1 MRPLPPSVPDSD
13 GPRAREILD
22 AYESLC
28 AVTARM
34 RQAAQASDWDAL
46 IALEGQCAS
55 IFSRLTYIE
64 DSAARSEGYQRRKA
78 ELICRVLDDDAQIRE
93 RTRKRLTE
101 MWQIADGN
109 DSVRRLESAYRNAGG

>member
-1 MRPLPPSVPDSD
+1 
-13 GPRAREILD
+13 
-22 AYESLC
+22 
-28 AVTARM
+28 M
-34 RQAAQASDWDAL
+34 RQAALASDWDAL

-55 IFSRLTYIE
+55 IFARLTCIE

-93 RTRKRLTE
+93 RTSKRLSE
-101 MWQIADGN
+101 MWRVADGK